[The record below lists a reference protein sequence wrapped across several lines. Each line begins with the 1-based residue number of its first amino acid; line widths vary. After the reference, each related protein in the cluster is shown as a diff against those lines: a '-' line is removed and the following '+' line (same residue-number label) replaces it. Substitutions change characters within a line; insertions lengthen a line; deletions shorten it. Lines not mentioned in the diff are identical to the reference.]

1 MEAGS
6 LLRGTVP
13 GQETTDRRGNVENM
27 NSILGFIYLFI
38 TIEKDKY

>member
-6 LLRGTVP
+6 LLKGTVT
-13 GQETTDRRGNVENM
+13 GQETTDRRGNMENV

-38 TIEKDKY
+38 ATEKDKY